1 MPAPL
6 PIALARERAGLSVP
20 ELASAIG
27 INEAW
32 CWDLLVHEEE
42 LSSTL
47 SLRQFLNAA
56 SALHVSPLSLLPEPV
71 ASPTKSRS
79 FDELAKLITNFC
91 AERGI
96 TSEQFGEL
104 AGWDVRGLLNAPS
117 TALDDWD
124 LECLRD
130 VCAALNL
137 HWPDFL
143 PDEHYQSVLR
153 EV

>member
-1 MPAPL
+1 MAAPL
-6 PIALARERAGLSVP
+6 PIAVARERAGLSVP

-42 LSSTL
+42 LFCTL
-47 SLRQFLNAA
+47 SLRQFLKAA
-56 SALHVSPLSLLPEPV
+56 SALRVSPFSLLPEPV
-71 ASPTKSRS
+71 APPNEGRS
-79 FDELAKLITNFC
+79 FEELTQLIIRFC
-91 AERGI
+91 AEREI

-104 AGWDVRGLLNAPS
+104 AGWDVQGMLKAPS
-117 TALDDWD
+117 TAIDVWD

-130 VCAALNL
+130 VCVALNL

-143 PDEHYQSVLR
+143 PVEHRQSDIR